1 MNKYDFIIIV
11 SHFILFRLQE
21 KPQLGFCSS
30 DETTAETNSNV
41 IEVESESPTEPLD
54 RLDEALV
61 TSSQSAVV
69 DTTESNDHA
78 VSLNFF

>member
-1 MNKYDFIIIV
+1 M
-11 SHFILFRLQE
+11 
-21 KPQLGFCSS
+21 GFCSTTS
-30 DETTAETNSNV
+30 DENTETNYSNNV